1 MHSSHIRNELNNGKV
16 FWEFISIYRQR
27 LSQCR
32 SLDEK
37 KVFFSN
43 EIEFTRTASQCTEH
57 THSVSTATVQATKS
71 EREKKLRKKAY
82 RNQYQCNRVYCSS
95 KCTAQ
100 CSNCCCCCLLLST
113 WRHSIL
119 HSWTWC
125 SSGENRIHLNESQS
139 SFARER
145 KNSWESKRHRTQ
157 CMYCTIFSHVG
168 VAGAVENEA
177 MIEESEGNALF
188 CSFLFFCAL
197 IGKSDQK
204 LIYLINLNSVH
215 LKNSSSRVLSTYKS
229 LRCAS
234 FGSNAHLFGM
244 RASEQ
249 ANERMNKQAS
259 KKSTELI
266 LNCLH

>member
-1 MHSSHIRNELNNGKV
+1 MPFYGRKKCFSKWNRIHTNGKPVHRAHTQCIDSNRASYEKRKREKTEEESIQKSISMQSGVLLIQMYCSVLKLLLLLSLAFGLTAFYSSQLDMV
-16 FWEFISIYRQR
+16 FKWR
-27 LSQCR
+27 
-32 SLDEK
+32 K
-37 KVFFSN
+37 SN
-43 EIEFTRTASQCTEH
+43 SFKWIAIIVR
-57 THSVSTATVQATKS
+57 K
-71 EREKKLRKKAY
+71 REKKQLREQKTSNTMHVLYNILTRRCCWCCWKWSNDRRKW
-82 RNQYQCNRVYCSS
+82 RNCS
-95 KCTAQ
+95 
-100 CSNCCCCCLLLST
+100 L
-113 WRHSIL
+113 
-119 HSWTWC
+119 
-125 SSGENRIHLNESQS
+125 
-139 SFARER
+139 
-145 KNSWESKRHRTQ
+145 
-157 CMYCTIFSHVG
+157 
-168 VAGAVENEA
+168 
-177 MIEESEGNALF
+177 LF
-188 CSFLFFCAL
+188 CSVFFRAL

>member
-1 MHSSHIRNELNNGKV
+1 M
-16 FWEFISIYRQR
+16 Y
-27 LSQCR
+27 
-32 SLDEK
+32 
-37 KVFFSN
+37 FSN
-43 EIEFTRTASQCTEH
+43 R
-57 THSVSTATVQATKS
+57 
-71 EREKKLRKKAY
+71 
-82 RNQYQCNRVYCSS
+82 
-95 KCTAQ
+95 
-100 CSNCCCCCLLLST
+100 CCCFFLLSA
-113 WRHSIL
+113 WRYLVL

-145 KNSWESKRHRTQ
+145 KKQLREQKTSNT
-157 CMYCTIFSHVG
+157 MHVLY
-168 VAGAVENEA
+168 N
-177 MIEESEGNALF
+177 ILTRWCCWCCWKWSNDRRKWRKCSLLF
-188 CSFLFFCAL
+188 CSVFFCAL

>member
-32 SLDEK
+32 SLDEG
-37 KVFFSN
+37 KVFPN

-57 THSVSTATVQATKS
+57 THSVSTATVQATKRK
-71 EREKKLRKKAY
+71 REKKLRKKAY

-95 KCTAQ
+95 KCTSKAQ
-100 CSNCCCCCLLLST
+100 CSNCCCCCLLLSA

-145 KNSWESKRHRTQ
+145 KKQLREQKTLNT
-157 CMYCTIFSHVG
+157 MHVLY
-168 VAGAVENEA
+168 N
-177 MIEESEGNALF
+177 ILTRWCCWCCWKWSNDRRKWRN
-188 CSFLFFCAL
+188 CSLLFFSVFFSCSHRQ
-197 IGKSDQK
+197 IGSKTDILDKFKFSTPQK
-204 LIYLINLNSVH
+204 
-215 LKNSSSRVLSTYKS
+215 
-229 LRCAS
+229 
-234 FGSNAHLFGM
+234 FF
-244 RASEQ
+244 
-249 ANERMNKQAS
+249 
-259 KKSTELI
+259 
-266 LNCLH
+266 